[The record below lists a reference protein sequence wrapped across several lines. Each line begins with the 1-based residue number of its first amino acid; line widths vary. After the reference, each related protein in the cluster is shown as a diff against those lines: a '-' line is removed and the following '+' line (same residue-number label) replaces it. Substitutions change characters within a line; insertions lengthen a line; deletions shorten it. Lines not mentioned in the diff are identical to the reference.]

1 MDDKNILKLYWS
13 RSEQAIEETD
23 RKYGHYCY
31 QIAYNILGNREESEE
46 RVSDAYLAAWN
57 HIPPEYP
64 HILSAYLG
72 KITRNL
78 ALKRWRSLKAEKRG
92 GGQTNLALEE
102 LDQCLSDGKSLEEQV
117 DGKELAKAINQF
129 LDVLE
134 ERERSV
140 FLCRYWYFH
149 SIEEIAQQFSFSK
162 SKVTSML
169 YRTRGKLQKEL
180 KKEGLL

>member
-13 RSEQAIEETD
+13 RSEQAIAETD

-31 QIAYNILGNREESEE
+31 QIAFNILGSREEAEE
-46 RVSDAYLAAWN
+46 RVSDTYLAAWN

-78 ALKRWRSLKAEKRG
+78 SLKRWRDMRAEKRG

-102 LDQCLSDGKSLEEQV
+102 LNQCLSDGNTTEAQIERKI
-117 DGKELAKAINQF
+117 LADAINRF
-129 LDVLE
+129 LDSLKEE
-134 ERERSV
+134 EREV
-140 FLCRYWYFH
+140 FLCRYWYLQ
-149 SIEEIAQQFSFSK
+149 SIDEISEQFAYSASK
-162 SKVTSML
+162 ITSML
-169 YRTRGKLQKEL
+169 FRIRKRLRKALEKED
-180 KKEGLL
+180 LL